1 MAKFRIGEILLEKGL
16 ITEDQLRQA
25 LKIQEMTG
33 KKLGSIL
40 VELKY
45 LRTRNLGQI
54 LANIYKVPSIDL
66 GNYSIKVE
74 MARILPKEYCY
85 QKHIVPLQIK
95 DKNLIVAM
103 TKPNDYSTIRE
114 VEFITNLRVTA
125 VVAPETSI
133 DRALEDLFNRAQ
145 KEEEKATLEQ
155 TSHEYRGKR
164 LDRDSYLMLRSPEGL
179 SREDSSLPDQ
189 DLPFTYALNPSESQV
204 ESAPGIPSEKAS
216 KAGITSGESPEVLTF
231 QVDQPAPEIS
241 PVIPDEEFKTCSSDQ
256 TVSDKTDKPLIVGK
270 DEKDQILNRE
280 LSKAIEKGAEYVH
293 LELNERGFEIKVRIS
308 GKLEILS
315 TLSRDLFRPLIRE
328 LKELS
333 SVDPMTWGCP
343 QKGFF
348 KFPYQQSEI
357 PITSHFFPYRDLIR
371 VVLHIQRRFDSS
383 WSLDRLGFSP
393 SMYKSFQEVLSYPRG
408 IILFSGP
415 PGNGKTTTIYTAL
428 KELIS
433 EKRAIVTYESP
444 IRYQLQGVFQTEP
457 ENKYE
462 ANYITGLS
470 DILDQNPDVLY
481 VDRVV
486 DPQSAQLLFHENSSY
501 AKIFIR
507 STLDSSLAALSY
519 FLELL
524 RNSHVLLT
532 SLNAVL
538 TQRLVNRLCDH
549 CKSAYTPS
557 PRTQERIKQLLGI
570 TDFVLYKSDG
580 CEKCQH
586 TGFRGRTAIFEL
598 LVMDDKVRSR
608 LIAESKESLS
618 SLLSEVT
625 LKKIF
630 YSPETV
636 TLMNDGLGKALQGVT
651 TIAEVAR
658 VIGLGNYTRMLG

>member
-103 TKPNDYSTIRE
+103 TKPNDYSVIRE
-114 VEFITNLRVTA
+114 IEFITNLRVTP

-145 KEEEKATLEQ
+145 REEEKATLEK
-155 TSHEYRGKR
+155 TSHEYLGKR
-164 LDRDSYLMLRSPEGL
+164 LDRDSYLLLRTPEGL
-179 SREDSSLPDQ
+179 SQEGSSPPNLDFP
-189 DLPFTYALNPSESQV
+189 LAYTPHSPESQV
-204 ESAPGIPSEKAS
+204 KEASVIPSEMAS
-216 KAGITSGESPEVLTF
+216 NAGISPGKSPEVF
-231 QVDQPAPEIS
+231 ISQVTQPTLGIS
-241 PVIPDEEFKTCSSDQ
+241 SETSEEEFKTLS
-256 TVSDKTDKPLIVGK
+256 SDKTDRPLIVGK
-270 DEKDQILNRE
+270 DENAQILNRE
-280 LSKAIEKGAEYVH
+280 ISKAIEKGAEYVH
-293 LELNERGFEIKVRIS
+293 FELSERGLEIKARIS

-315 TLSRDLFRPLIRE
+315 TLPRDLFGPLIRE
-328 LKELS
+328 LRERS
-333 SVDPMTWGCP
+333 SIDPITWRSP

-348 KFPYQQSEI
+348 KFTHQQSEI
-357 PITSHFFPYRDLIR
+357 PITSHFFPSGDLIR

-383 WSLDRLGFSP
+383 WSLDRLGFS
-393 SMYKSFQEVLSYPRG
+393 STMLKSFQEILFHPRG

-433 EKRAIVTYESP
+433 EKRVVITYENP
-444 IRYQLQGVFQTEP
+444 IRYQLQGAFQTEP
-457 ENKYE
+457 ENRYE
-462 ANYITGLS
+462 ANYVTGLGEV
-470 DILDQNPDVLY
+470 LDQNPDVLY
-481 VDRVV
+481 VDKVI

-501 AKIFIR
+501 SKIFIR
-507 STLDSSLAALSY
+507 STLDSSTATLSH
-519 FLELL
+519 FLGLL
-524 RNSHVLLT
+524 GNFHVLLN
-532 SLNAVL
+532 SLSAVL
-538 TQRLVNRLCDH
+538 TQRLVNRLCTH

-557 PRTQERIKQLLGI
+557 PRVEEQIKQLLGI
-570 TDFVLYKSDG
+570 TNFVLYKSDG

-586 TGFRGRTAIFEL
+586 TGVGGRTAIFEL
-598 LVMDDKVRSR
+598 LILDDKIRSR
-608 LIAESKESLS
+608 LLAESKESLS
-618 SLLSEVT
+618 SMLSEVT

-636 TLMNDGLGKALQGVT
+636 TLMNDGLRKALQGVT
-651 TIAEVAR
+651 TIMEVAR
-658 VIGLGNYTRMLG
+658 AVGLSGYNQH

>member
-66 GNYSIKVE
+66 GNYCIKVE

-145 KEEEKATLEQ
+145 KEEEKATLEK
-155 TSHEYRGKR
+155 TSHEYLGKR

-189 DLPFTYALNPSESQV
+189 DLPFTYALNSSEPQV
-204 ESAPGIPSEKAS
+204 ERAPGIPSEKAS
-216 KAGITSGESPEVLTF
+216 NAAVKPPEVVTF

-241 PVIPDEEFKTCSSDQ
+241 PVIPEEEFKTCISNQ
-256 TVSDKTDKPLIVGK
+256 TISDKVDKPLIVGK
-270 DEKDQILNRE
+270 DESDQILNRE
-280 LSKAIEKGAEYVH
+280 ISKAIEKGAEYVH
-293 LELNERGFEIKVRIS
+293 LELGERGLEIKARIS

-315 TLSRDLFRPLIRE
+315 TLSRDLFRSLIRE

-333 SVDPMTWGCP
+333 SLDPMTWGCP

-348 KFPYQQSEI
+348 KFPYRQSEI
-357 PITSHFFPYRDLIR
+357 PITSHFFPNGGLIR
-371 VVLHIQRRFDSS
+371 VVLHIQKRFDSS
-383 WSLDRLGFSP
+383 WKLDRLGFSP
-393 SMYKSFQEVLSYPRG
+393 NMFKSFQEVLSSPRG

-415 PGNGKTTTIYTAL
+415 PGNGKTTTIYTTL

-433 EKRAIVTYESP
+433 EKRVIITYESP
-444 IRYQLQGVFQTEP
+444 IRYQLEGVFQTEP

-470 DILDQNPDVLY
+470 EVLDQNPDVLY

-501 AKIFIR
+501 SKIFIR
-507 STLDSSLAALSY
+507 STLDSSLATLSY

-524 RNSHVLLT
+524 KNSHVLLT

-549 CKSAYTPS
+549 CKSTYTPS
-557 PRTQERIKQLLGI
+557 PQTQERIKQLLGI
-570 TDFVLYKSDG
+570 TNFVLYKSDG

-586 TGFRGRTAIFEL
+586 TGFSGRTAIFEL
-598 LVMDDKVRSR
+598 LVVDDKVRSR
-608 LIAESKESLS
+608 LIAESKESPS
-618 SLLSEVT
+618 SLLSEAT

-630 YSPETV
+630 YSPKTV
-636 TLMNDGLGKALQGVT
+636 TLVNDGLGKALQGVT
-651 TIAEVAR
+651 TLAEVVR
-658 VIGLGNYTRMLG
+658 VTGLGSYT